1 MQDRPGFFH
10 QISEWLKIMPWYE
23 SWRRAFW
30 RHPDLLLAARATL
43 VMALVVIPLEIMG
56 YSFFAVTMALGVL
69 AGALSETDD
78 HPRGRIKA
86 LLIKVIA
93 FALSSLSVEILRP
106 WPIWLGVGLAIS
118 TVFFILVG
126 GIGER
131 YRGVTFGAVLV
142 GIYAMIGTEISPAW
156 YWQPALLSGGALV
169 YGLIS
174 LVLLLIHPWRLLHE
188 QLGRGYYALA
198 RYMDEKSRLFPS
210 DEKMQE
216 TIRARLALLNVEV
229 VTSLERIKELL
240 NRYRDEMTD
249 EKQLEPYFY
258 YFMVL
263 QGLHERAASSHER
276 YDLLSQDPDNREIVE
291 MTGQTLHELGHAA
304 RRFAGSILTAT
315 KFQCPASLKWMVNLL
330 SDRLAT
336 LHLTKTHPF
345 TLLATNLIHAGSSF
359 LKLENPPRES
369 VLPRLSRDISSLW
382 DRFRSQ
388 LSLAH
393 PRMRYAI
400 RLALCFVGG
409 FAISE
414 MFEIDKGEWIVL
426 TVLFVLQPTY
436 SATRRRLYQR
446 VLGTLTGVVAG
457 VLVVKLLTLPGQ
469 VMLMLA
475 SAFFFF
481 AWLKRQYSVSV
492 VFITI
497 FVLCAFNLI
506 AGKGVAVMVPRLL
519 DTLIGAFLALGT
531 VRVLWPQWQYKKLP
545 QLLGSAL
552 EKNTAYLKEVLQEY
566 EKTSSD
572 DLEYRIARREAHQ
585 ADNALALAWQ
595 DMQMEPS
602 KFRHFRQQAFRL
614 TYLNHALLSFISA
627 FGAHRGGTQRA
638 NEDVLK
644 TGQQILDVLGSPDR
658 STKERREAYS
668 LIVYDLREKIQMG
681 WPEGV
686 HQQFVLLFNI
696 ADTGRQLAQ
705 EATTFPD
712 LKH

>member
-1 MQDRPGFFH
+1 MQQGRGLFH
-10 QISEWLKIMPWYE
+10 RISGWLRSMPWYE
-23 SWRRAFW
+23 YWRRVFW
-30 RHPDLLLAARATL
+30 RYPDFLLAARATL
-43 VMALVVIPLEIMG
+43 VMALVVIPLEILG
-56 YSFFAVTMALGVL
+56 HSFFAVTMALGVL

-86 LLIKVIA
+86 LIIKVVA
-93 FALSSLSVEILRP
+93 FALSALSVEILRP

-118 TVFFILVG
+118 TVFFILIG

-142 GIYAMIGTEISPAW
+142 GIYTMIGTEISSTW
-156 YWQPALLSGGALV
+156 YWQPLLLSGGALV

-174 LVLLLIHPWRLLHE
+174 LLLLFVHPWRLLHE
-188 QLGRGYYALA
+188 QLGRGYFALA

-216 TIRARLALLNVEV
+216 TIRARLAILNVDV

-240 NRYRDEMTD
+240 NSYRDEIDD
-249 EKQLEPYFY
+249 EKRLESYFH

-276 YDLLSQDPDNREIVE
+276 YDLLSKDPGNSEIVE
-291 MTGQTLHELGHAA
+291 ITGQTLHELGHAA
-304 RRFAGSILTAT
+304 RRFAESMLTGI

-330 SDRLAT
+330 SDRLGE
-336 LHLTKTHPF
+336 LQLNKTHPF
-345 TLLATNLIHAGSSF
+345 TLLATNLIHAGSS
-359 LKLENPPRES
+359 LRKLENPPTENI
-369 VLPRLSRDISSLW
+369 LPRLSRDARSLW
-382 DRFRSQ
+382 RRFRSQ
-388 LSLAH
+388 LSLDH

-400 RLALCFVGG
+400 RLALCFVAG

-446 VLGTLTGVVAG
+446 VLGTLTGVVSG
-457 VLVVKLLTLPGQ
+457 ILVVKLLTLPGQ

-475 SAFFFF
+475 SAFLFFV
-481 AWLKRQYSVSV
+481 WLKRQYSVSV

-506 AGKGVAVMVPRLL
+506 AGKGVAVMAPRLL

-545 QLLGSAL
+545 QLLGTAL
-552 EKNTAYLKEVLQEY
+552 EKNTTYLKAVLQEY

-595 DMQMEPS
+595 DMQMEPA
-602 KFRHFRQQAFRL
+602 KFRQFRQQAFRL

-627 FGAHRGGTQRA
+627 FGAHRGGTRK
-638 NEDVLK
+638 NNSEVLK
-644 TGQQILDVLGSPDR
+644 IGRQILEVLGSNGQSP
-658 STKERREAYS
+658 KERKELYS
-668 LIVYDLREKIQMG
+668 LIVHDIREKIQMG

-686 HQQFVLLFNI
+686 HQQFVLLYNI
-696 ADTGRQLAQ
+696 ADTGRQLAH
-705 EATTFPD
+705 EETTFPE